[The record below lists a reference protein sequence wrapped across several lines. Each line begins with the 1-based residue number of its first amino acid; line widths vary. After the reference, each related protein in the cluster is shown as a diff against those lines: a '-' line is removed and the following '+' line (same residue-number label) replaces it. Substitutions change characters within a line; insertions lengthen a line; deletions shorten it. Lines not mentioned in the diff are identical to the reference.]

1 MSEPKVDYDSGKG
14 RPPKDEE
21 EKRDS
26 VIKVYLT
33 EAEKEYIE
41 VTAGLAGMPASVF
54 LRELGM
60 ETEISPREDSEILKE
75 IRAKLGRM
83 TAYGNQIAKKVNQG
97 EVYNLPEATVK
108 TEEEDHEEVGEFV
121 DFRELMVW
129 LHNLMKKLD
138 L

>member
-1 MSEPKVDYDSGKG
+1 MSEPKVNYDAGKG
-14 RPPKDEE
+14 RPPKDED

-33 EAEKEYIE
+33 EAEKEHIE
-41 VTAGLAGMPASVF
+41 ITAGLAGMPASVF

-83 TAYGNQIAKKVNQG
+83 TAYGNQIAKKINQG
-97 EVYNLPEATVK
+97 EVDNLPEAKAK
-108 TEEEDHEEVGEFV
+108 TEEEDHEEVGEFI

-129 LHNLMKKLD
+129 LHNLMKKFD